1 MPFILVALLVVVSL
15 MIFFTVAGTL
25 VHFVLFLFMAGVVG
39 WLADLIVPGKLPY
52 GWLGAILAGL
62 VGGWLGTMILGPM
75 GPSLFGV
82 RFIPTLVGAIILALG
97 VELVGKLMLRQ
108 RALRG

>member
-1 MPFILVALLVVVSL
+1 MTDHYRSWDRTAKL
-15 MIFFTVAGTL
+15 TVAGTIVNL
-25 VHFVLFLFMAGVVG
+25 VLFLFMAGVVG
-39 WLADLIVPGKLPY
+39 WLADLMLPGRLPY

-62 VGGWLGTMILGPM
+62 VGGWLGTLLLGPV

-82 RFIPTLVGAIILALG
+82 RLIPALVGAIILALG
-97 VELVGKLMLRQ
+97 VELMGKLMLRQ